1 METPAPATGPLAA
14 DGLDLPWEVLV
25 NTASYLLETG
35 QYASFGSLLRSC
47 KKAKEEM
54 KMLAKRF
61 EVVEGARI
69 ESLEK
74 LAEEPDIDQ
83 VE

>member
-1 METPAPATGPLAA
+1 METPAPATSPLTA

-25 NTASYLLETG
+25 NTATYLLETG

-47 KKAKEEM
+47 KEAKEEL

-69 ESLEK
+69 DSLEQ
-74 LAEEPDIDQ
+74 LAEEPN
-83 VE
+83 VEHVE